1 MHMKKRRNLRK
12 NLTAL
17 ILSLVF
23 FLSSCTFV
31 PTESGVTPSPSAK
44 ENNFPNAAETIELE
58 SGVKLTL
65 SDDKSHYIATANEVN
80 VEHLVIPAEYEGV
93 PICEVSMLRFE
104 ADNVR
109 TVSLPDTIFSIGLSS
124 FLGCSMLKYN
134 QYGNAYYLGNEEY
147 PYLYLM
153 RSVSDDI
160 TSVAIHETTRVIAG
174 AAFSHCTELRAVY
187 IPDSVVNIENIA
199 FYECNNLKNVHFGEG
214 VKRIGQKCFYD
225 CEKLSEVILPDGIV
239 EIGTQGF
246 LGCPITKLDLGES
259 VETLG
264 EHTFDDAK
272 IMSLEIPGS
281 LKTIDFC
288 AFRNCRLL
296 TAVTIHKGVE
306 VIGESAFVGCT
317 ELKSLYLPDTVKRIE
332 DGAFEYCL
340 DLKLSTLPDSVE
352 FVHAKA
358 FPTSISDKI
367 YGNGIYLG
375 NSRSE
380 YAYLVSAVAAKNTEI
395 ELHPETEITA
405 FWLFGILNCSKVSIN
420 NGKNLEVKNSCV
432 INKHTGELVAGLND
446 AVIPDDGSV
455 KSIGYG
461 AFYNLKE
468 LASVTIP
475 DSVESIGDYAFTG
488 CQSLT
493 EAVIGNGVVS
503 IGKCAFQR
511 SGLESVS
518 FGSSVA
524 HIGDE
529 AFDRT
534 RITSAVF
541 GDSLKTIGESAFNNC
556 SNITVLELGNSIE
569 SIGKWAFTNCGVTHL
584 YLPSSLKE
592 LSMGSFNNCRDLK
605 EVFIAAKVTELS
617 NSFNQCPRL
626 EYISI
631 PGSVTKF
638 SGTLRYCE
646 SLTRIDFG
654 GNLNDWN
661 ALGIE
666 GFANEVRVFFAD
678 STSMVL
684 PKIEQ

>member
-1 MHMKKRRNLRK
+1 MPMKKRRNLRK

-44 ENNFPNAAETIELE
+44 ENNFPDAAETIELE

-80 VEHLVIPAEYEGV
+80 VDHLVIPAEYEGV

-160 TSVAIHETTRVIAG
+160 TSVAIHETTRVIG
-174 AAFSHCTELRAVY
+174 PAAFYHCTELRAVY

-214 VKRIGQKCFYD
+214 IKRIGGKCFYD
-225 CEKLSEVILPDGIV
+225 TSLCAVDLPDGIT
-239 EIGTQGF
+239 EIGVQSFYGA
-246 LGCPITKLDLGES
+246 PIEELDLGKS
-259 VETLG
+259 LETIG
-264 EHTFDDAK
+264 EHCFKDSRIT
-272 IMSLEIPGS
+272 SVVIPGS
-281 LKTIDFC
+281 LKTVPAGIFWDC
-288 AFRNCRLL
+288 VNLQS
-296 TAVTIHKGVE
+296 VTLCEGVE
-306 VIGESAFVGCT
+306 IIDGSAFASCTSLKEIVFPSTLKKIESRAFVGCPALKLT
-317 ELKSLYLPDTVKRIE
+317 ELPDGVEYIHPS
-332 DGAFEYCL
+332 AFL
-340 DLKLSTLPDSVE
+340 HSV
-352 FVHAKA
+352 
-358 FPTSISDKI
+358 SSRS
-367 YGNGIYLG
+367 YGGGIYLG

-380 YAYLVSAVAAKNTEI
+380 YAYFVCAQNTVL
-395 ELHPETEITA
+395 ELNPETELLPFSLVRSSNIQE
-405 FWLFGILNCSKVSIN
+405 IKIN

-475 DSVESIGDYAFTG
+475 DSVESIGDYAFAG

-569 SIGKWAFTNCGVTHL
+569 SIGKWAFTNCGVINL

-605 EVFIAAKVTELS
+605 EVLIAAKVTELS